1 MFFTGATSY
10 NSQVFSARVLIFGE
24 VGYMG
29 DNMTTGHKTKKLF
42 SILAKT
48 PPWAWPWRVFAI
60 MTRPIPPG
68 LYLVNF
74 FVQRILRVNAACKWQ
89 VHFTSRVLGDVQIG
103 EKVADSFALSGG
115 CYIQAGNGIKIGS
128 GTLFA
133 PGVKMVSANH
143 HETDMERWVEDA
155 PIEIGENCWIGA
167 NACILPGVKLGD
179 GCVVGAGSVV
189 TKSFSDGA
197 VIVGIPARELRKSNI
212 GSKEGDN
219 I

>member
-1 MFFTGATSY
+1 
-10 NSQVFSARVLIFGE
+10 
-24 VGYMG
+24 MG
-29 DNMTTGHKTKKLF
+29 DNMTIGHKIKKLLG
-42 SILAKT
+42 ILAKT
-48 PPWAWPWRVFAI
+48 PPWAWPWRVLAI
-60 MTRPIPPG
+60 LTRPVPPG

-74 FVQRILRVNAACKWQ
+74 FVQRILRVNAACNWQ

-103 EKVADSFALSGG
+103 NKVADSFALSGG

-133 PGVKMVSANH
+133 PGVKIVSANH
-143 HETDMERWVEDA
+143 SETEMARWVEDD

-189 TKSFSDGA
+189 TKSFSDGS
-197 VIVGIPARELRKSNI
+197 VIVGIPARKVRKSNI
-212 GSKEGDN
+212 CLNKRHNLSLEDS
-219 I
+219 